1 MPINKENSS
10 MTTSTSK
17 RNDTSKAL
25 AASGEHWFEMT
36 ATITRNA
43 KAVAC
48 FDQWMDE
55 QLAAIEIELKAF
67 VRKDS
72 NGKFGR

>member
-1 MPINKENSS
+1 MPTNSEKTS

-17 RNDTSKAL
+17 RNDHSKAL
-25 AASGEHWFEMT
+25 AVSGEHWFEMT
-36 ATITRNA
+36 ATLTRNA

-48 FDQWMDE
+48 FDQWMDD
-55 QLAAIEIELKAF
+55 QLAAIEVELEAF

-72 NGKFGR
+72 AEKLGR